1 MFLFIYFDF
10 DPLTEVVMD
19 RVREFRRLGFGFIW
33 WALGFNIGLGFYT
46 LDFRFN

>member
-19 RVREFRRLGFGFIW
+19 RVSYFEVGLLGIICWTWGS
-33 WALGFNIGLGFYT
+33 NRSGLGNFM
-46 LDFRFN
+46 D